1 MNDKL
6 EKFEQ
11 QELSLK
17 QDFDSIEDERTAIM
31 IEILDSLTEELL
43 LPATHPKIRNK
54 AYHLFAERIN
64 LKSYSA
70 AKRYYNKCKDLVN
83 NNINMKLVFQKSLN
97 GIYEAQA
104 QLQAIANDIDPR
116 SNPETDFYSDKIKAI
131 SDKAKLDS
139 DIINACL
146 KSEKNLI
153 DIDKNAVSRE
163 KIASDNKLNAF
174 QVNFQ
179 LEGTMEQKIKTSAQ
193 ILSKYSGV
201 LEGEILKERIIN
213 DTEL

>member
-54 AYHLFAERIN
+54 AYHLFAAR
-64 LKSYSA
+64 S
-70 AKRYYNKCKDLVN
+70 YYNKCKDLVN

-97 GIYEAQA
+97 GIYNAQA
-104 QLQAIANDIDPR
+104 QLQTIANDIDPR

-139 DIINACL
+139 DILNACL

-163 KIASDNKLNAF
+163 KIASDSKLNAF

-201 LEGEILKERIIN
+201 LEGEVLRERVVD